1 VGHAPGKGSGRPSR
15 IGHSTR
21 KEIDVVQVKSI
32 PPSDDVKAIV
42 GAIPGVRFTP
52 GVVVGQEGPEGH
64 LGPEAA
70 GAVLILHV
78 TLADEDAAERFW
90 RTTTSVK
97 QSLSQAPGFIRLF
110 SLFEGVNGY
119 LVAFWRTVEDAHA
132 FAKSQRHRA
141 AMDAFDRDHFQY
153 SHFVGLFR
161 AERAHNRNIYCEACG
176 RATPMPAKA
185 CSGCGN
191 PLHDVFADRDAVEA

>member
-1 VGHAPGKGSGRPSR
+1 M
-15 IGHSTR
+15 
-21 KEIDVVQVKSI
+21 VQVKSI
-32 PPSDDVKAIV
+32 PPSDDIKATV

-78 TLADEDAAERFW
+78 TLADEGDADRFW

-97 QSLSQAPGFIRLF
+97 QSLPDAPGFIRLF
-110 SLFEGVNGY
+110 SLFEDVSGY
-119 LVAFWRTVEDAHA
+119 LVAFWRTVEDAQA
-132 FAKSQRHRA
+132 FAKSQQHQE
-141 AMDAFDRDHFQY
+141 AMASFDRDHFQY

-161 AERAHNRNIYCEACG
+161 AERAHSRNIYCEACG
-176 RATPMPAKA
+176 QATPMPASMCNA
-185 CSGCGN
+185 CGN
-191 PLHDVFADRDAVEA
+191 PLHDVFARSSNSER

>member
-1 VGHAPGKGSGRPSR
+1 MV
-15 IGHSTR
+15 
-21 KEIDVVQVKSI
+21 EVKSI
-32 PPSDDVKAIV
+32 PPNDDVKAV
-42 GAIPGVRFTP
+42 VSAIPGVRFTP

-78 TLADEDAAERFW
+78 TLAEEEAADRFW
-90 RTTTSVK
+90 HTTTSVK
-97 QSLSQAPGFIRLF
+97 QSLPEAPGFIRLF

-119 LVAFWRTVEDAHA
+119 LVAFWRTVEDAQS
-132 FAKSQRHRA
+132 FAKSQQHRA
-141 AMDAFDRDHFQY
+141 AMAAFDRDHFQY

-161 AERAHNRNIYCEACG
+161 AERAHSRNVYCEACG
-176 RATPMPAKA
+176 RATPMPASV

-191 PLHDVFADRDAVEA
+191 PLHDVFAHSGAVDA